1 METTALGYF
10 LLALSLS
17 SLGESKRETPCHKA
31 TVAAGARV
39 LAFSPVAD
47 VGSEV
52 VTLVHVVMWRG
63 LMGH

>member
-1 METTALGYF
+1 METTALGHF

-17 SLGESKRETPCHKA
+17 TLGGSKRETPCHKA

-39 LAFSPVAD
+39 LAFSPVAG